1 MATKLRADVLAMDR
15 PDPITMFDHVYAAP
29 HPLIDEGR
37 REMVELGVSGGC
49 ALMATTTMTMAK
61 ALNDGLRRAME
72 KDPKVLLM
80 GEDIGKL
87 GGVFRITDGLQKDFG
102 EDRVIDAPL
111 AESAIVGTA
120 VGLAVRGYRTVVEI
134 QFDGFVYPAFDQIVS
149 QVAKLHKRTDGVYT
163 MGLVIRLPFQGGI
176 GAIEHHSESPEAYF
190 AHTAGL
196 RVVSCATPN
205 DAYWMIQQSIEHDD
219 PIIFCEPKSRY
230 WEKGEVDL
238 DGPPART
245 LRRRGAPRGR
255 RRHRRRPTARWSRR
269 CCAPPTPRR
278 ARESRWRSSTRARS
292 APLDLDTMVR
302 SVEKTGRVVVV
313 QESPHTASVG
323 SEIVADADRALLLL
337 AARARASGSAATTC
351 RTRRRESRT
360 TTDPASTASSTPST
374 E

>member
-1 MATKLRADVLAMDR
+1 
-15 PDPITMFDHVYAAP
+15 
-29 HPLIDEGR
+29 
-37 REMVELGVSGGC
+37 
-49 ALMATTTMTMAK
+49 MATTTMTMAK
-61 ALNDGLRRAME
+61 ALNEGLRRSLE
-72 KDPKVLLM
+72 KDAKVLLM
-80 GEDIGKL
+80 GEDIGRL

-120 VGLAVRGYRTVVEI
+120 VGLAIRGYRTVCEI

-196 RVVSCATPN
+196 RVVSCSTAN

-219 PIIFCEPKSRY
+219 PIVFCEPKSRY

-238 DGPPART
+238 DVAPAGLFDAVV
-245 LRRRGAPRGR
+245 LREGSDVTVVGWGSSIK
-255 RRHRRRPTARWSRR
+255 TAL
-269 CCAPPTPRR
+269 R
-278 ARESRWRSSTRARS
+278 AADTASEEGVSLEVIDARS
-292 APLDLDTMVR
+292 LAPLDFATL
-302 SVEKTGRVVVV
+302 SASLAKTGRLVVV
-313 QESPHTASVG
+313 QESVNTASIG
-323 SEIVADADRALLLL
+323 SEIVAELSQRCFYSLRAPGLRVGGYHVPYPPSRIEDEFRPSVERIMDAVDRVM
-337 AARARASGSAATTC
+337 
-351 RTRRRESRT
+351 EF
-360 TTDPASTASSTPST
+360 